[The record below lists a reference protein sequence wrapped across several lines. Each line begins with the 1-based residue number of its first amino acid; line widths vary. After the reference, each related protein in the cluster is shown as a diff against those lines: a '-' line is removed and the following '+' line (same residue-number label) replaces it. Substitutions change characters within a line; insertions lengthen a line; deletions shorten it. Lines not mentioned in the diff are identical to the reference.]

1 MKIILKMMMIVLF
14 CQPITKWN
22 EYFTNKDDCVKLS
35 IKNIKKIKRIYN
47 TKDKIYVIE
56 LKEIVK

>member
-1 MKIILKMMMIVLF
+1 MMMIVLF